1 VHTVH
6 VDEPEVENLPAGQML
21 ASGLLTDELVGHA

>member
-21 ASGLLTDELVGHA
+21 ASRLPADAPVAHA